1 MDEGVE
7 PAQVVD
13 GGDQVAAV
21 GFVGDVAGDGPHGG
35 DVGQLTGRGPEGGPA
50 PGVDHERP
58 PVGGEGPG
66 QGEAQAPGG
75 TGDEGDGLVA
85 VVGCHASTMTERPPA
100 RIGPTTGFRLRP
112 KS

>member
-7 PAQVVD
+7 PAQVVG

-35 DVGQLTGRGPEGGPA
+35 HVGQLTGRGPQGGPA

-58 PVGGEGPG
+58 SVGGEGPG
-66 QGEAQAPGG
+66 EGEAQAPGG

-85 VVGCHASTMTERPPA
+85 VLGCHAPTMTERPPV